1 MLYQKKIDSPVGE
14 LTLVASDKGLRFL
27 GFGQNN
33 KYPAL
38 DDDIQD
44 APAHPVLVKA
54 EKQLAE
60 YFAGKRNSFD
70 LPLEL
75 KGSVFQQKA
84 WRALQTI
91 PYGSTCSYG
100 EQATRLGDKNKARAV
115 GLANNR
121 NPLSIIIPCH
131 RVVGANGSLTG
142 YAGGLNR
149 KEWLLKLESIDGKVN
164 GNIPS
169 VRPAAATVEIA
180 SDLTIHR

>member
-1 MLYQKKIDSPVGE
+1 MLYQKTVDSPVGA

-27 GFGQNN
+27 GFGQSQ

-38 DDDIQD
+38 DDDIQEM
-44 APAHPVLVKA
+44 PMHPLLLKA

-60 YFAGKRNSFD
+60 YFVAKRNAFD
-70 LPLEL
+70 IPLEL
-75 KGSVFQQKA
+75 RGSVFQQKA

-100 EQATRLGDKNKARAV
+100 EQAARLGDKNKARAV

-121 NPLSIIIPCH
+121 NPLAIIVPCH
-131 RVVGANGSLTG
+131 RVIGANGALTG

-149 KEWLLKLESIDGKVN
+149 KEWLLKLEA
-164 GNIPS
+164 
-169 VRPAAATVEIA
+169 R
-180 SDLTIHR
+180 H